1 MAGNIF
7 CSRINKLE
15 MSLGEWW
22 SRPNELAFAPFF
34 FPKGIE
40 RSEHTDLSQLNSKLR
55 HIRN

>member
-40 RSEHTDLSQLNSKLR
+40 
-55 HIRN
+55 